1 MSRSEI
7 ISAELRHQLSDRV
20 EILEKVKAVF
30 LISQLV
36 MATTEQVAEYFGV
49 PIKTIN
55 MTYHRNKEE
64 LDINGAVLLTPN
76 EVNALNLQNVTSVA
90 ARGGCLYSIDNDV
103 FTISYR
109 GTRFYPP
116 RAILCMAMLLRD
128 SAVAAEIRAQL
139 LNLVEAAPAQMKIA
153 NIQAQEEVA
162 LKIAK
167 AIMNGDTQ
175 AMSQA
180 YTEMMALQ
188 NHTIAT
194 QASMIDGLTAE
205 KEQLVSDKVYLAE
218 QNSQLCARE
227 ASLVERTTALVEENA
242 TLAKRNSSLELSNK
256 MMAEEA
262 LLWDPQRVCNAIIR
276 RVAQVAYYGKYGAAW
291 YDFYRDLQYQEGIYV
306 GKRGDGSKNASAL
319 STIKDEEWPRVMRVL
334 ASVAYRYCIDV
345 VDATN
350 EVVVEAYKLDRIQ
363 TEDGVL
369 FNRAIVKSHLETP
382 SAPPLSKPTHPSQ
395 VNPL

>member
-1 MSRSEI
+1 MRRKDLMP
-7 ISAELRHQLSDRV
+7 ADLRQQLSNRV

-49 PIKTIN
+49 PTKTIN

-64 LDINGAVLLTPN
+64 LDANGTVILTPSK
-76 EVNALNLQNVTSVA
+76 VNALNLQNVSSVA

-103 FTISYR
+103 FTINYS

-128 SAVAAEIRAQL
+128 SAVAAEIRTQL
-139 LNLVEAAPAQMKIA
+139 LNLVEAAPAQMKVA

-162 LKIAK
+162 LRIAK
-167 AIMNGDTQ
+167 AVMNGDLQ
-175 AMSQA
+175 AMTQA

-188 NHTIAT
+188 NHTIAA
-194 QASMIDGLTAE
+194 QASMIDTLTTE
-205 KEQLVSDKVYLAE
+205 KEQLASDKLYLSE

-227 ASLVERTTALVEENA
+227 ASLVERTTALSEENA
-242 TLAKRNSSLELSNK
+242 TLTKKNSSLELSNK
-256 MMAEEA
+256 MMAKEA
-262 LLWDPQRVCNAIIR
+262 LLWNPPRVCNAIIR
-276 RVAQVAYYGKYGAAW
+276 RVAQVAYYGKFSAAW
-291 YDFYRDLQYQEGIYV
+291 YDFYHDLQYQEGIYV
-306 GKRGDGSKNASAL
+306 GRRSGGNKNASAL

-334 ASVAYRYCIDV
+334 ASTAYRYCIDV

-350 EVVVEAYKLDRIQ
+350 EVVVEAYELDRVQ
-363 TEDGVL
+363 TEDGVR
-369 FNRAIVKSHLETP
+369 FNRAIAQNHFQKPPVP
-382 SAPPLSKPTHPSQ
+382 SSPKPGQ

>member
-1 MSRSEI
+1 MSKTEI
-7 ISAELRHQLSDRV
+7 MSAELRRQLSDRV

-49 PIKTIN
+49 PTKTIN
-55 MTYHRNKEE
+55 MTYLRNKEE
-64 LDINGAVLLTPN
+64 LDANGTVLLTPGKL
-76 EVNALNLQNVTSVA
+76 NALNLQNVTSVA
-90 ARGGCLYSIDNDV
+90 ARGSCLYSIDNDV
-103 FTISYR
+103 FTINYR
-109 GTRFYPP
+109 GNRFYPP

-128 SAVAAEIRAQL
+128 SAVAAEIRTQL
-139 LNLVEAAPAQMKIA
+139 LNLVEAAPPQMRIA

-167 AIMNGDTQ
+167 AMMSGDMQ

-194 QASMIDGLTAE
+194 QASMIENLTTE
-205 KEQLVSDKVYLAE
+205 KEQLVSDKLHLTE
-218 QNSQLCARE
+218 QNSQLCTRE
-227 ASLVERTTALVEENA
+227 ASLVKRTTALAEENA
-242 TLAKRNSSLELSNK
+242 SLAKRNSSLELSNK

-262 LLWDPQRVCNAIIR
+262 LLWNPQRVCNAIIR
-276 RVAQVAYYGKYGAAW
+276 RVAQVAYYGKFSAAW

-334 ASVAYRYCIDV
+334 ASTAYRYCIDV

-350 EVVVEAYKLDRIQ
+350 EVVVETYELDRIQ
-363 TEDGVL
+363 TEDGVR
-369 FNRAIVKSHLETP
+369 FNRAIVKSHMETP
-382 SAPPLSKPTHPSQ
+382 PAPPLPKPTRPNQ

>member
-1 MSRSEI
+1 MSRKELM
-7 ISAELRHQLSDRV
+7 SAELRHQLSDRV

-49 PIKTIN
+49 PAKTIS
-55 MTYHRNKEE
+55 MTYLRNKEE
-64 LDINGAVLLTPN
+64 LDANGTVLLTPSM
-76 EVNALNLQNVTSVA
+76 VNALNLQNVSSVA
-90 ARGGCLYSIDNDV
+90 VRGGCLFSIDNDV
-103 FTISYR
+103 FAINYR
-109 GTRFYPP
+109 GTHFYPP
-116 RAILCMAMLLRD
+116 RAILCMAMLLRN
-128 SAVAAEIRAQL
+128 SAVAAEIRTQL

-167 AIMNGDTQ
+167 AMMSGDMQ

-194 QASMIDGLTAE
+194 QSSLIDDLTTE
-205 KEQLVSDKVYLAE
+205 KEQLVSEKLILAE
-218 QNSQLCARE
+218 RNSQLCTRE
-227 ASLVERTTALVEENA
+227 ANLVERTTALAEEND
-242 TLAKRNSSLELSNK
+242 TLAKRNCSLELSNK

-291 YDFYRDLQYQEGIYV
+291 YDFYHDLQYQEGIYV
-306 GKRGDGSKNASAL
+306 GKRGGGSKNASAL

-334 ASVAYRYCIDV
+334 ASTAYRYCIDV
-345 VDATN
+345 VDVTN
-350 EVVVEAYKLDRIQ
+350 EVVVEAYELDRVQ
-363 TEDGVL
+363 TEDGVR
-369 FNRAIVKSHLETP
+369 FNRAIAQKRYQMPPAP
-382 SAPPLSKPTHPSQ
+382 SRPRSSQ